1 MTLGIYHVKEECY
14 KTEHTVVAFQ
24 CLYLLQTMGQGGSLD
39 DIFDSNFENTF

>member
-24 CLYLLQTMGQGGSLD
+24 CLYLLHTMGQGGSFD
-39 DIFDSNFENTF
+39 DIFDSNFEKTF